1 MKTRPTPPG
10 KFFDEYTR
18 GFDRTEFQR
27 LFTRDTADAYRYFSR
42 GLDLKTLEQAPWYK
56 RWPTHARLFFIA
68 FAMRLS
74 PGRRVL
80 YAFAVIAAI
89 FGLVN
94 LFNGFGAH
102 EILLFPV
109 TITLF
114 LPQWVEGTAWMVLAF
129 LAIHLLVLMEV
140 ADRLSL
146 KSDLEI
152 ARDIQIAMLPGGMKE
167 AGDARVFGTT
177 RPANTVGGDFYDIL
191 PLTDGRLMVAVG
203 DVAGKGSPAA
213 LLMALLLAMLRTLVD
228 EGLGAVRLISR
239 LNVQICRHSPGSRF
253 ITFFYGIYNP
263 EDGSLEYVNAGHLP
277 PMVRRVSGTID
288 RLDRGGM
295 ALGMFEHATYET
307 GHVTIGPG
315 EAPVLYTDGITE
327 AENPTGVAFEDSGL
341 EAVLAARMMD
351 GDPETLAHAVITAV
365 EVHAGDVRLGDDLTV
380 AILSRRGCP

>member
-1 MKTRPTPPG
+1 
-10 KFFDEYTR
+10 
-18 GFDRTEFQR
+18 
-27 LFTRDTADAYRYFSR
+27 
-42 GLDLKTLEQAPWYK
+42 
-56 RWPTHARLFFIA
+56 
-68 FAMRLS
+68 
-74 PGRRVL
+74 
-80 YAFAVIAAI
+80 
-89 FGLVN
+89 
-94 LFNGFGAH
+94 
-102 EILLFPV
+102 
-109 TITLF
+109 
-114 LPQWVEGTAWMVLAF
+114 
-129 LAIHLLVLMEV
+129 
-140 ADRLSL
+140 
-146 KSDLEI
+146 
-152 ARDIQIAMLPGGMKE
+152 MKE

-315 EAPVLYTDGITE
+315 EALVLYTDGITE
-327 AENPTGVAFEDSGL
+327 AENSTGVAFEDSGL